1 MPRKTNRR
9 QFLTRTAAATLAAG
23 IYVPKLVHAADAQ
36 WGDLTGQFIYDGK
49 APERKKL
56 TVDKDVDCCGKFD
69 IRDESLMVA
78 EDGSL
83 QNVYVYVR
91 TRGVEIC
98 PELEQSV
105 EKQMTL
111 DNRDC
116 IFATHCMTIWYTK
129 QEFHIV
135 NSDPVAQNV
144 AFSPLG
150 DAPANIVIPA
160 ATKDKQTEAT
170 WKFSRK
176 QRIPVRVLCNYH
188 PWELAHILPSDHPYA
203 AVSAKDGVFTIAK
216 LPVGELEFQVWHE
229 KVGYLATPKWSKGR
243 FKMTVKPGAN
253 DLGTVKIDPK
263 LLTGKKG

>member
-1 MPRKTNRR
+1 MPQKTNRR
-9 QFLTRTAAATLAAG
+9 HFLTRTAAATLAAG
-23 IYVPKLVHAADAQ
+23 ICVPKFARAADAQ
-36 WGDLTGQFIYDGK
+36 WGDLTGRFIYDGK

-56 TVDKDVDCCGKFD
+56 KVDKDVECCGKFD

-91 TRGVEIC
+91 TRGVEVC

-129 QEFHIV
+129 QEFRIV
-135 NSDPVAQNV
+135 NSDPVAQTV
-144 AFSPLG
+144 KFDPLG
-150 DAPANIVIPA
+150 DVPANIVIPA
-160 ATKDKQTEAT
+160 ATKDKKPEAT
-170 WKFSRK
+170 WKFRRK
-176 QRIPVRVLCNYH
+176 QRIPVPITCVYH

-203 AVSAKDGVFTIAK
+203 AVSDKDGTFTIAK

-229 KVGYLATPKWSKGR
+229 KIGYLATPEWTKGR
-243 FKMTVKPGAN
+243 FKMTVKPGTN
-253 DLGTVKIDPK
+253 DLGMVKIDPK
-263 LLTGKKG
+263 WLVSKEG